1 MPPELSPAARSVL
14 AVVRAIPRGRVA
26 SYGQVA
32 AAAGL
37 KGRARLV
44 GWVLRHAGADAA
56 LPWHRVLRA
65 SGGIAFPRGSAPH
78 DEQVRRLAR
87 ERVEVRAGRVDLA
100 RYGWRR
106 TLDEQLWGP
115 PPAIAPARR
124 AHKSAPRG
132 D

>member
-1 MPPELSPAARSVL
+1 MSQQLSPSALRVL
-14 AVVRAIPRGRVA
+14 AIVRAIPCGRVA

-44 GWVLRHAGADAA
+44 GWALQRAGDAG

-65 SGGIAFPRGSAPH
+65 DGAIAFPRGSAPH
-78 DEQVRRLAR
+78 DEQQRRLAR
-87 ERVEVRAGRVDLA
+87 ERVEVSRGRVDLA
-100 RYGWRR
+100 RFGWRR

-115 PPAIAPARR
+115 APAGPPRAVPRR
-124 AHKSAPRG
+124 SPRAR